1 MLRNMK
7 IFITAQQPAG
17 IKDFHVILRDKHI
30 CAQVKA
36 ILPAS
41 EGWCKETIESGQ
53 GLNPIARISKLITGN
68 SCNNRY
74 FRKIHM
80 FRGAIL
86 IFF

>member
-1 MLRNMK
+1 MLHNMK
-7 IFITAQQPAG
+7 ISITVQQQAG
-17 IKDFHVILRDKHI
+17 LKHFHVNPRDKYI
-30 CAQVKA
+30 CARIKA
-36 ILPAS
+36 ILPTS
-41 EGWCKETIESGQ
+41 EGWRKETIESGQ